1 MNPDADRKRQ
11 LLAEWWA
18 DLLPQFSV
26 RLLNPGEPLEQAVAL
41 GRLRQRPELCGAGP
55 SVYVLFA
62 DLVPVYI
69 GRTDDVL
76 GRWEQHLKGW
86 AAGTKSYA
94 RWRQAL
100 LNTDGSARF
109 ALVLLVVPATAIT
122 RPPIPGFP
130 TTAGSVEY
138 QLVGLAADAYP
149 GRLLNHEG
157 RGRC

>member
-1 MNPDADRKRQ
+1 MSPDADQKRK
-11 LLAEWWA
+11 LLTEWWA
-18 DLLPQFSV
+18 DLLPRFAV
-26 RLLNPGEPLEQAVAL
+26 GLLQPGEQLEQEVAL
-41 GRLRQRPELCGAGP
+41 ERLRETTGLCAAGP

-100 LNTDGSARF
+100 LSPDGSARF
-109 ALVLLVVPATAIT
+109 ALVLLVVPAGAIT

-130 TTAGSVEY
+130 STAGSVEY

>member
-1 MNPDADRKRQ
+1 MSPDAERKRQ

-18 DLLPQFSV
+18 DLLPGFSV
-26 RLLNPGEPLEQAVAL
+26 RLLNPSEPLEQLAL
-41 GRLRQRPELCGAGP
+41 ERLRETPELWAAGP
-55 SVYVLFA
+55 AVYVLFA

-69 GRTDDVL
+69 GRTDDVV

-86 AAGTKSYA
+86 AAGRKSYA

-100 LNTDGSARF
+100 LSPDGTTRF
-109 ALVLLVVPATAIT
+109 ALVLLVVPAAAIT

-157 RGRC
+157 QGRC